1 MTETQESTIE
11 HIEEELSWAGLAIA
25 YMLRAAEVALIV
37 LIALLVCPPLMIA
50 AFVVVAPLALIAVVV
65 AALAAVIALPV
76 LVVRRLHRHRTPDA
90 HALVHR
96 LARLG
101 ARTPRSPRRVRAAW
115 WRGCR
120 RSCTSSTRGGP
131 SRRADLG
138 GRRPIRGGG
147 GDNAVSRMTTT
158 RLPPPRF
165 LDRRTEREALDQ
177 LVAGVLGGQSRV
189 LVLRGEAGI
198 GKTALLRYLAEN
210 AKECRVAHASG
221 VESEMELALRRAA

>member
-25 YMLRAAEVALIV
+25 YTLRAAEVALIA

-50 AFVVVAPLALIAVVV
+50 TVVVVAPLAIIAVVV

-101 ARTPRSPRRVRAAW
+101 REDSALAASGARR
-115 WRGCR
+115 
-120 RSCTSSTRGGP
+120 
-131 SRRADLG
+131 
-138 GRRPIRGGG
+138 
-147 GDNAVSRMTTT
+147 
-158 RLPPPRF
+158 
-165 LDRRTEREALDQ
+165 
-177 LVAGVLGGQSRV
+177 LVARV
-189 LVLRGEAGI
+189 Q
-198 GKTALLRYLAEN
+198 
-210 AKECRVAHASG
+210 AKLH
-221 VESEMELALRRAA
+221 VEHEGRTVPPS